1 MPSNHF
7 EINLRTLERTK
18 VWRKVPAVADT
29 GAEITMMP
37 TDLLEPHLQKC
48 LQPSDMSIRTADR
61 SEMICT
67 GMMSLEI
74 SVHDEEEN
82 DKCGVHRV
90 REMCYFS
97 PAIKTPLISVKCLKR
112 LKLIPKGF
120 PYARVLAVSGGMQN
134 LEESDQRKCDE
145 LFAKYASVFDINDT
159 EPMKAPP
166 LLLKVKDDGTIPH
179 LETKCRRYPL
189 NIEEECINDLKKLVQ
204 MKIIEPVSSP
214 STWCA
219 QSFFL
224 QEGENKRRFI
234 VDLSKLS
241 KVIERPVHPFISA
254 ADILKGVDPR
264 MKYFATLDA
273 KSGYFQ
279 LPLDPRC
286 KHLTTF
292 LTPIGRFCFLRTPM
306 GLNASSDHWCK
317 ISDQVVDGIE
327 NLYKLVDD
335 ILLAAPTMEALFEKI
350 EEVLERC
357 KEANMHL
364 NKKKFQIGEEV
375 NFAGFRVFAGGYSPI
390 PDKLAAVSD
399 FKTPKT
405 VTDIKSFLG
414 LVNHL
419 SIANPDISQAS
430 APLRGLLKKEVAFVW
445 TPAHQDSFDKVKQ
458 IILSPQ
464 VVHFYS
470 PGRPVEIY
478 CDAARNAGLGYVM
491 LQKDTN
497 TRKDACKKNKEK
509 KFLIQCGSR
518 SLTDCETRYSATEL
532 ELLGLT
538 YALKDCNF
546 YLLFGP
552 KFTVYTDHSA
562 LVGLFKKQ
570 LGEIEN
576 TRLQRLR
583 EKVLHYDFE
592 VIWLPGKNN
601 VIADVLSRNPVFK
614 PTPEEDE
621 ESRALQIANVQQV
634 AYLARRVPDI
644 ALDNMEKIAKNDK
657 NYRRLVK
664 NLHSYLAGDLEI
676 WGGYPT
682 DFKKYFPLMSFTPN
696 GELIMYNDRLVVPE
710 TMVPSLMD
718 TLHKGH
724 PGIAKI
730 QETAR
735 ALYFWPGMTLQ
746 LQNKVKACRECNK
759 VLPSLR
765 KDNPKIL
772 DKGKEPM
779 EIVFLDIFT
788 YGNSNFLVVVD
799 QYSSYFFVRK
809 LANMGTLEVFKHCQ
823 KIFREYG
830 HPRMVV
836 SDNGPA
842 FRDAFTRLLKDN
854 EVVHRTSS
862 PYFPEGNA
870 NAEAGVKR
878 AKYLLEKV
886 GQPNLQ
892 EELMHF
898 LARSLDG
905 NSKSPSELFFGRRPR
920 LPGLPQARFAKKEQ
934 SVHVQDKLPVF
945 ADGARILVQN
955 PSTKEWDAKGVVIEV
970 RRNGRSYL
978 VELDDGRRI
987 TRNRRWL
994 REMFTL
1000 RDDDEK

>member
-1 MPSNHF
+1 MVD
-7 EINLRTLERTK
+7 LRTLDREKR
-18 VWRKVPAVADT
+18 WRKVTAVADT

-37 TDLLEPHLQKC
+37 TEMLEPHLRET
-48 LQPSDMSIRTADR
+48 LLPSDMYVRTANK
-61 SEMICT
+61 SELKCD
-67 GMMSLEI
+67 GMLDLELNVSTEKNEDAI
-74 SVHDEEEN
+74 
-82 DKCGVHRV
+82 KRV
-90 REMCYFS
+90 IERCYFS
-97 PAIKTPLISVKCLKR
+97 SALKTPLISVKCLKK
-112 LKLIPKGF
+112 LKVIPKNF
-120 PYARVLAVSGGMQN
+120 PFAQVLAVTGGVQQLN
-134 LEESDQRKCDE
+134 ESDKKKCE
-145 LFAKYASVFDINDT
+145 QLFSKYYSVFDT
-159 EPMKAPP
+159 EDSTPMKAPP
-166 LLLKVKDDGTIPH
+166 LLLKIKEDGTVPH
-179 LETKCRRYPL
+179 CETKTRRYPIQ
-189 NIEEECINDLKKLVQ
+189 IEDKCIDDLKKLVKQ
-204 MKIIEPVSSP
+204 GIIEPVSTP
-214 STWCA
+214 SSWCA

-224 QEGENKRRFI
+224 QEGPEKRRFI

-254 ADILKGVDPR
+254 ADILKGIDPR
-264 MKYFATLDA
+264 MKFFATLDA

-317 ISDQVVDGIE
+317 ISDQVVDGIDG
-327 NLYKLVDD
+327 LYKLVDD

-350 EEVLERC
+350 EEVLARC

-375 NFAGFRVFAGGYSPI
+375 TFAGFKVFAGGYSPL

-430 APLRGLLKKEVAFVW
+430 APLRNLLKKDVAFVW
-445 TPAHQDSFDKVKQ
+445 TPAHQDSFDKLKE

-470 PGRPVEIY
+470 PGRPVSIY

-491 LQKDTN
+491 LQHEKE
-497 TRKDACKKNKEK
+497 RESSVKKGKNEK
-509 KFLIQCGSR
+509 KWLIQCGSR

-538 YALKDCNF
+538 YAIKDCNYF
-546 YLLFGP
+546 LLFGP
-552 KFTVYTDHSA
+552 KFTVYTDHLA
-562 LVGLFKKQ
+562 LVGLFKKR
-570 LGEIEN
+570 LGDIEN

-621 ESRALQIANVQQV
+621 ESRSLQIANVLQT
-634 AYLARRVPDI
+634 AHLARRVPDI

-657 NYRRLVK
+657 NYQRLVR
-664 NLHSYLAGDLEI
+664 NLQEYLAGDPEI
-676 WGGYPT
+676 WGGYPSE
-682 DFKKYFPLMSFTPN
+682 FKKQFPYLSFTPN
-696 GELIMYNDRLVVPE
+696 GTLVMYNNRLVVPRNQ
-710 TMVPSLMD
+710 VSHLMD

-724 PGIAKI
+724 PGIGKI
-730 QETAR
+730 QATAR
-735 ALYFWPGMTLQ
+735 VLYFWPGMSLQ
-746 LQNKVKACRECNK
+746 LANKVKTCSQCYK
-759 VLPSLR
+759 HLPSLP

-772 DKGKEPM
+772 DKGTEPM
-779 EIVFLDIFT
+779 EIIFLDIFSLA
-788 YGNSNFLVVVD
+788 NSNFLVIVD
-799 QYSSYFFVRK
+799 EYSKYFFVRK
-809 LANMGTLEVFKHCQ
+809 LAHMGTDEVFRHCL
-823 KIFREYG
+823 KVFREYG
-830 HPRMVV
+830 YPRMVV

-842 FRDAFTRLLKDN
+842 FRDGFTRLLK
-854 EVVHRTSS
+854 ESEIVHRTSS

-878 AKYLLEKV
+878 AKFLLAKV
-886 GQPNLQ
+886 GQKDFQ
-892 EELMHF
+892 EELMHY
-898 LARSLDG
+898 LSGCLDG
-905 NSKSPSELFFGRRPR
+905 HEKSPAELFFGRRLR
-920 LPGLPQARFAKKEQ
+920 IPGLPQAKFAKGERDLN
-934 SVHVQDKLPVF
+934 VQDKLPLLSEGDKV
-945 ADGARILVQN
+945 LVQN
-955 PSTKEWDAKGVVIEV
+955 HSSKKWDEKGTIKEV

-978 VELDDGRRI
+978 IEMDDGRMI
-987 TRNRRWL
+987 SRNRRYL
-994 REMFTL
+994 RPQVLPLPE
-1000 RDDDEK
+1000 DDAK